1 MVEKN
6 FLNTDRISPD
16 VQAVPV
22 RVQHFKEFI
31 STLSDSQGITQ
42 ACRCMDCGIPFCSN
56 ECPLHNLMP
65 DFNAAVKVGNYAEA
79 YKILSLTSPFPEI
92 TGRICP
98 ALCEEGCTLGLTH
111 DPVGIKS
118 IERKVADYAFAHG
131 LAQVKVPSQR
141 SGFNVAIV
149 GSGPAG
155 LACAQLLNQLGHY
168 VTVYDKLDRPGGLLR
183 YGIPDFKLSK
193 EILDRRIKQLELEGV
208 EFVMSTCVVG
218 TQGDAAQGEQ
228 KAATGLEAGIH
239 DFSTQTVSMQELQSE
254 YDAVVLALGSEK
266 PRDLPLPGRELKG
279 IYFAL
284 DFLIAQNR
292 ENQGFSANPIDVQGK
307 NVVVIGGGETAS
319 DCIGCAVRKGAK
331 SVTQVDYHIELPEK
345 VDLTQAWPH
354 WRHIKRTST
363 SQQEGCTRLFATDTT
378 AFIGEGH
385 VQAITTQQ
393 VEWEGRKRIP
403 VPGTEG
409 RLDADV
415 VLIAMGYAG
424 PSANIAQGLNLK
436 QDGRGNYVADL
447 KGAKAYLTSKADGS
461 CSCSSG
467 CGCGEQAP
475 ATQNGKP
482 AAAPVFAA
490 GDCRRGQSLVVYAL
504 KEGRDCALA
513 IDQYLSSLQ

>member
-1 MVEKN
+1 MAEKN

-16 VQAVPV
+16 VQAVAV
-22 RVQHFKEFI
+22 RVQHFNEFI

-42 ACRCMDCGIPFCSN
+42 ACRCMDCGIPFCSH

-65 DFNAAVKVGNYAEA
+65 DFNAAVKVGNYEEA
-79 YKILSLTSPFPEI
+79 YRILSLTSPFPEI

-131 LAQVKVPSQR
+131 LAKVNVPEKR
-141 SGFNVAIV
+141 SGFTVAVI

-155 LACAQLLNQLGHY
+155 LACAQLLNQLGHN
-168 VTVYDKLDRPGGLLR
+168 VTIFDKLDRPGGLLR

-208 EFVMSTCVVG
+208 EFKLSTCVVG
-218 TQGDAAQGEQ
+218 SSDAANN
-228 KAATGLEAGIH
+228 GLETGIH
-239 DFSTQTVSMQELQSE
+239 DFSNQSVSIQELQSKF
-254 YDAVVLALGSEK
+254 DAVVLALGAEK
-266 PRDLPLPGRELKG
+266 PRDLPLPGRDLQG

-292 ENQGFSANPIDVQGK
+292 ENQGRGDNPIEVKGK

-345 VDLTQAWPH
+345 CDLTQAWPH

-385 VQAITTQQ
+385 VEAITTQQ
-393 VEWEGRKRIP
+393 VGWEGRTRIP

-409 RLDADV
+409 RIEADV

-424 PSANIAQGLNLK
+424 PSANIAQSLNLQ
-436 QDGRGNYVADL
+436 QDGRGNYVAAL
-447 KGAKAYLTSKADGS
+447 QGEKAFLTSKNDGS
-461 CSCSSG
+461 CP
-467 CGCGEQAP
+467 CGCTQAP
-475 ATQNGKP
+475 I
-482 AAAPVFAA
+482 FAA
-490 GDCRRGQSLVVYAL
+490 GDCRKGQSLVVYAL
-504 KEGRDCALA
+504 KEGRDCAQA
-513 IDQYLSSLQ
+513 IDQYFSTLPSKAAV